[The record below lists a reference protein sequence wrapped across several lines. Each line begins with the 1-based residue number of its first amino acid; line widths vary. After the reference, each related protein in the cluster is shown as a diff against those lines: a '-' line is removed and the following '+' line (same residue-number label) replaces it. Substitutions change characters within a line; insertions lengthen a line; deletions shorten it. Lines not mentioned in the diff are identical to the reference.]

1 MQHQVEKLNAHEFV
15 LLHCTFSIMK
25 KILIPLYCIT
35 LSFLLFSCNDSE
47 DLANKNFTEQF
58 KDGFLESCSKQ
69 ARLLMKKSEADAYCQ
84 CSLEQLLMRWDN
96 DEEAGQALNGLPML
110 EVQRILVQPCVKK

>member
-15 LLHCTFSIMK
+15 LLHFTFSIMK

-69 ARLLMKKSEADAYCQ
+69 ARLLMKKIRGGCLLSMFVGAIDDA
-84 CSLEQLLMRWDN
+84 L
-96 DEEAGQALNGLPML
+96 GQ
-110 EVQRILVQPCVKK
+110 R